1 MRRVHGSGHPA
12 IVSRRAVCSGRTGAV
27 SFPGDGCVLVVAIHG
42 RCQPINA
49 TAARRFRLR
58 AFSSDNFDIIQHMS
72 ITINL
77 PGTIEKRV
85 TRSAAG
91 LDLERL
97 FLSYL
102 EKELER
108 REQVE
113 AELAEL
119 DDLSERVSS
128 RLSGPAYRFKRADA
142 YDESELA

>member
-1 MRRVHGSGHPA
+1 
-12 IVSRRAVCSGRTGAV
+12 
-27 SFPGDGCVLVVAIHG
+27 
-42 RCQPINA
+42 
-49 TAARRFRLR
+49 
-58 AFSSDNFDIIQHMS
+58 MS

-77 PGTIEKRV
+77 PKTIEKRV

-113 AELAEL
+113 TELAEL

-128 RLSGPAYRFKRADA
+128 RLTGPAYRFSRADA
-142 YDESELA
+142 YDEGELA

>member
-1 MRRVHGSGHPA
+1 MSPSV
-12 IVSRRAVCSGRTGAV
+12 
-27 SFPGDGCVLVVAIHG
+27 
-42 RCQPINA
+42 
-49 TAARRFRLR
+49 RRFG
-58 AFSSDNFDIIQHMS
+58 IIRHMS

-77 PGTIEKRV
+77 PRTIEKRV

-128 RLSGPAYRFKRADA
+128 RLSGAAYRFNRADA
-142 YDESELA
+142 YDESANFK

>member
-1 MRRVHGSGHPA
+1 MG
-12 IVSRRAVCSGRTGAV
+12 
-27 SFPGDGCVLVVAIHG
+27 
-42 RCQPINA
+42 
-49 TAARRFRLR
+49 
-58 AFSSDNFDIIQHMS
+58 

-77 PGTIEKRV
+77 PRTIEKRV

-119 DDLSERVSS
+119 DDLSGRVSS
-128 RLSGPAYRFKRADA
+128 RLSGAAYRFNRADA
-142 YDESELA
+142 YDESANFK

>member
-1 MRRVHGSGHPA
+1 
-12 IVSRRAVCSGRTGAV
+12 
-27 SFPGDGCVLVVAIHG
+27 
-42 RCQPINA
+42 
-49 TAARRFRLR
+49 
-58 AFSSDNFDIIQHMS
+58 MS

-77 PGTIEKRV
+77 PRTIEKRV

-113 AELAEL
+113 AEL

-128 RLSGPAYRFKRADA
+128 RLSGPAYRFDRADA